1 MPHRFPGQHASPLLA
16 LCLIA
21 FTLGVAGCSG
31 SDGAQGPAGPAGA
44 AGPQGPQGPTGS
56 DGTPPPAVAD
66 FADADTVEALIES
79 GERLVAE
86 ITSATIA
93 SPPVVEFS
101 VALSDGTP
109 VINLFVDNDARFTLA
124 KLSADG
130 TFTFGGWRSYI
141 NRLATG
147 VEGDALAQALQATYE
162 RASEGGELVDNED
175 GTYTYTFALDPTN
188 VTTPVPIA
196 YEPGLTHRVGM
207 QFDASARDA
216 RPIMPINAV
225 YDWTPDGTAG
235 TGSRKIVETATC
247 NNCHGDLTIH
257 GRRNNTDYC
266 DTCHNKGTRD
276 VETGALADLA
286 HMVHAIHQPEHGDD
300 FDADTPE
307 TRFIIGGNDYSHTT
321 YPAGND
327 VVDCAYCHKAS
338 ETTPDGDKWT
348 YSISAEACGGCHRD
362 KLVTLTT
369 DETTGLSTYGIEH
382 VINDTVNI
390 ASNGQCTTC
399 HATTEGSV
407 APLGDEAHYM
417 LPGYSSTR
425 FANGQNYK
433 VEILSAD
440 VDSSPMTVTV
450 RTTDLTTDEAG
461 DYFADPVYTG
471 GRQYLYIG
479 NDADE
484 LYNGDTLG
492 NSSVGLGLAS
502 RAGYS
507 FYVNLQDIPAAS
519 RPPQNPDGSF
529 TVPLISSYGDPL
541 TADDDVAVTPP
552 EGAESA
558 MISFDNRLS
567 VDGDRAYPQSA
578 TYWPMD
584 GTSDPDDADTA
595 RALAV
600 DVAKCNAC
608 HGTLNNHGGRGTN
621 NLYVCLNCHNADLAT
636 SWDPLEAM
644 DRGYES
650 VSLAVAV
657 HKTHLADPYYRNGG
671 AAGVTFPGNMGKCD
685 TCHVAG
691 GYNGARANARM
702 FSIGYGLTTE
712 AWSDDIVS
720 SPTAGICSN
729 CHTDLAARNH
739 MIANG
744 GTIDSAADAM
754 VKGDFTAGTGKPIY
768 TYESCSV
775 CHDAGSIADTAAM
788 HP

>member
-1 MPHRFPGQHASPLLA
+1 MSHRLFGQQANHLLA
-16 LCLIA
+16 LCLLVL
-21 FTLGVAGCSG
+21 TLGLAGCDG
-31 SDGAQGPAGPAGA
+31 SDGSQGPAGPTGSQ
-44 AGPQGPQGPTGS
+44 GPQGPQGPTGPAGPPGQ
-56 DGTPPPAVAD
+56 DGSTPGAVVD
-66 FADADTVEALIES
+66 FTDGDTVATLIDK

-101 VALSDGTP
+101 VALADGTP

-124 KLSADG
+124 KLSAD
-130 TFTFGGWRSYI
+130 TATTFGGWRSYI
-141 NRLATG
+141 NRLSTG
-147 VEGDALAQALQATYE
+147 GEGDALPQALQATYE
-162 RASEGGELVDNED
+162 RASSGGEMVDNGD
-175 GTYTYTFALDPTN
+175 GTYTYTFALDPEN

-196 YEPGLTHRVGM
+196 YEPSLTHRVGM
-207 QFDASARDA
+207 QFDASLRDA
-216 RPIMPINAV
+216 RPIMPINPV

-247 NNCHGDLTIH
+247 NGCHGDLTFH

-286 HMVHAIHQPEHGDD
+286 HMVHALHQPEHGDD

-307 TRFIIGGNDYSHTT
+307 TKFIIGGRDYSHTT

-327 VVDCAYCHKAS
+327 VVDCAFCHEAS

-348 YSISAEACGGCHRD
+348 FSISAEACGGCHRD
-362 KLVTLTT
+362 KLVVLST
-369 DETTGLSTYGIEH
+369 DATTGLSAYGISH
-382 VINDTVNI
+382 VINDATTVAN
-390 ASNGQCTTC
+390 NGQCTTC
-399 HATTEGSV
+399 HVATEGGV
-407 APLGDEAHYM
+407 APLGDDAHYM
-417 LPGYSSTR
+417 LPYYSSTR
-425 FANGQNYK
+425 FANGENYL

-440 VDSSPMTVTV
+440 LDSSPMTVTV
-450 RTTDLTTDEAG
+450 RTTDLATGEAG
-461 DYFADPVYTG
+461 DYFADAVYTG

-519 RPPQNPDGSF
+519 QPAQNPDGSF
-529 TVPLISSYGDPL
+529 TVPLIRDYGDPL
-541 TADDDVAVTPP
+541 TAADDVAVTPP
-552 EGAESA
+552 EGAETA

-578 TYWPMD
+578 TYWPE
-584 GTSDPDDADTA
+584 ANTA
-595 RALAV
+595 RDLAV
-600 DVAKCNAC
+600 DEAKCNAC
-608 HGTLNNHGGRGTN
+608 HGTIYNHGGRGTN
-621 NLYVCLNCHNADLAT
+621 NLYVCLNCHNADLAAD
-636 SWDPLEAM
+636 WEPLDAM

-650 VSLAVAV
+650 VSLAVSV
-657 HKTHLADPYYRNGG
+657 HKTHAADPYYRGG
-671 AAGVTFPGNMGKCD
+671 RAAEVTFPGNLGKCD

-691 GYNGARANARM
+691 RYNGARDNARM
-702 FSIGYGLTTE
+702 FTIEYGVTDEL
-712 AWSDDIVS
+712 WSDDIVS

-729 CHTDLAARNH
+729 CHTDLPTKNH
-739 MIANG
+739 MVLNG
-744 GTIDSAADAM
+744 GTLDSTTDGTF
-754 VKGDFTAGTGKPIY
+754 KGDYTLGTGKPIY
-768 TYESCSV
+768 SWESCSV
-775 CHDAGSIADTAAM
+775 CHEAGSIADTAEM
-788 HP
+788 HQ

>member
-1 MPHRFPGQHASPLLA
+1 MSNRFFGLSASRLVA
-16 LCLIA
+16 LCL
-21 FTLGVAGCSG
+21 LGLSVALAGCDG

-44 AGPQGPQGPTGS
+44 AGPQGPTGPQGPAGQDGS
-56 DGTPPPAVAD
+56 TPTAVVD
-66 FADADTVEALIES
+66 FADADTVAALVED

-101 VALSDGTP
+101 VALADGTP

-124 KLSADG
+124 KLSAD
-130 TFTFGGWRSYI
+130 TAATFGGWRSYI
-141 NRLATG
+141 NRLSTG
-147 VEGDALAQALQATYE
+147 GESDALPQALQATYE
-162 RASEGGELVDNED
+162 RASSGGTLDDHGD

-188 VTTPVPIA
+188 VSTPVPIA
-196 YEPGLTHRVGM
+196 YEPSLTHRVGM
-207 QFDASARDA
+207 QFDASLRDA

-225 YDWTPDGTAG
+225 YDWTPDGSAG

-247 NNCHGDLTIH
+247 NGCHGDLTIH

-266 DTCHNKGTRD
+266 VTCHNKGTRD

-300 FDADTPE
+300 FDADTVE
-307 TRFIIGGNDYSHTT
+307 TKFIIGGHDYSHTT

-327 VVDCAYCHKAS
+327 VVDCAYCHQAS
-338 ETTPDGDKWT
+338 ENTPDGDKWT

-362 KLVTLTT
+362 KLVTVAT
-369 DETTGLSTYGIEH
+369 DATTGLSSYGIEH
-382 VINDTVNI
+382 IINDTYNI
-390 ASNGQCTTC
+390 ATNGQCTTC
-399 HATTEGSV
+399 HVATEGGV
-407 APLGDEAHYM
+407 APLGDDAHYM

-425 FANGQNYK
+425 FANGENYK
-433 VEILSAD
+433 VEILGAD
-440 VDSSPMTVTV
+440 LDSSPMTVTV
-450 RTTDLTTDEAG
+450 KTTDLATGTAG
-461 DYFADPVYTG
+461 DYFADAVYTG

-507 FYVNLQDIPAAS
+507 FYVNLQSIPAAS
-519 RPPQNPDGSF
+519 QPAQNQDGSF
-529 TVPLISSYGDPL
+529 TVPLISDYNDPL
-541 TADDDVAVTPP
+541 TAADDIPVTPP
-552 EGAESA
+552 EGAETM

-578 TYWPMD
+578 TYWPE
-584 GTSDPDDADTA
+584 ANTA
-595 RALAV
+595 RDLAV
-600 DVAKCNAC
+600 DIAKCNAC

-636 SWDPLEAM
+636 SWTPLDDM

-657 HKTHLADPYYRNGG
+657 HKTHLADPYYRGG
-671 AAGVTFPGNMGKCD
+671 RAAEVTFPGNINKCE
-685 TCHVAG
+685 TCHVEG
-691 GYNGARANARM
+691 GYNGAREKARM
-702 FSIGYGLTTE
+702 FTINYGVSTAL
-712 AWSDDIVS
+712 WSDDVVS

-729 CHTDLAARNH
+729 CHTDLATRNH
-739 MIANG
+739 MILNG
-744 GTIDSAADAM
+744 GTLDSATDGTT
-754 VKGDFTAGTGKPIY
+754 KGDYTAGTGKPIY

-775 CHDAGSIADTAAM
+775 CHEAGSIADTAAM